1 MIAGRKRQP
10 TIGNN
15 IFDMACEW
23 PGNSPATEER
33 GYRPSGGPGGRSPG
47 LAAWGLGVSRRY
59 LRLAA
64 LAMTLGAGWLAV
76 LPAAPAPAA
85 AAGTAR
91 AAAPSPAGARAHP
104 WLAITSLSPTIA
116 GPKGQVTVSGI
127 VANPTSAALP
137 GLVVQLWS
145 SAFPLSTR
153 GAMNSY
159 LTAQIAAGLGPPVP
173 GPQLSLPGRVPPH
186 GTQSWTLTLNV
197 TQAGIHTFGVYPLA
211 VDLTSA
217 GAELDVARTFLPFWP
232 GKPADRSVKPLTIG
246 WLWPLIDTPQRSAC
260 AALLSNELAGSVA
273 GGGRLNSLLQA
284 GESPAGHSAMLTWA
298 IDPALLSDVSVMKQ
312 SYRVGAHENCTGGT
326 TEPPSRAAAAWLSG
340 VQSVTGQQDFF
351 VTPYADVDMAALAHR
366 GLDGELSAAFADGR
380 LVAQKILGRTQRATP
395 ATPGVARVAWPAG
408 GVADYGVLEELA
420 SQQDVQAMI
429 LDSKLMPP
437 IAPVTYTPTAVT
449 TTPNGAGGQ
458 MHVLLSDHEITEI
471 LAERR
476 NAIPGVVPGPAPM
489 PASVRGQIRQ
499 AAAFA
504 KEQWFLAETAMIA
517 AEPGAGAGRAVVA
530 APPRRWDPSLPLAE
544 ALLSETVTAP
554 WLRPATLASMVAAGA
569 PAGSPKRQAPPLRQ
583 VSRGELTG
591 SLLRRVRNTLAA
603 QVHLLDSILT
613 TGGRGY
619 LSTAV
624 DAVESSAWRGG
635 RRAQRPAGQLLRRD
649 LAFVQAKLSQVRI
662 VGSQQRGEAA
672 RVTLGGKAGDVPVSV
687 TNNLPQEVT
696 VRLKAEPL
704 AGENL
709 VIAPYKQTIT
719 VPGGKQVTVR
729 IPVRASV
736 AGSNTLQLWL
746 TTPKGAALPGKRV
759 NLVVT
764 ATHFGTLAI
773 VIITVALVVFV
784 LSAAARAIRRGG
796 PAEGGGGAEAE
807 ELDPMPSPGDPASG
821 EDEPGS
827 VGSGTADERGSAE
840 EDDEHATAPGGAD
853 RR

>member
-1 MIAGRKRQP
+1 
-10 TIGNN
+10 
-15 IFDMACEW
+15 
-23 PGNSPATEER
+23 
-33 GYRPSGGPGGRSPG
+33 
-47 LAAWGLGVSRRY
+47 V
-59 LRLAA
+59 A
-64 LAMTLGAGWLAV
+64 LAGALGAGWLAV
-76 LPAAPAPAA
+76 LPAAAAPTAG
-85 AAGTAR
+85 AGTAR
-91 AAAPSPAGARAHP
+91 AAAAGTAGSRAHP

-116 GPKGQVTVSGI
+116 APKGQVTVSGI

-137 GLVVQLWS
+137 GLTVQLWS
-145 SAFPLSTR
+145 SGFPLSSR
-153 GAMNSY
+153 GAMNGY
-159 LTAQIAAGLGPPVP
+159 LTAQAATGLDTQVP
-173 GPQLSLPGRVPPH
+173 GTPVTLPRVPPH
-186 GTQSWTLTLNV
+186 GTQQWNLTLNV
-197 TQAGIHTFGVYPLA
+197 TQAGMRTFGVYPLA
-211 VDLTSA
+211 AELTSA

-246 WLWPLIDTPQRSAC
+246 WLWPLIDTPQRGAC
-260 AALLSNELAGSVA
+260 AALLSNELTGSVA
-273 GGGRLNSLLQA
+273 PGGRLNSLLQA
-284 GESPAGHSAMLTWA
+284 GASATGRSAMLTWA
-298 IDPALLSDVSVMKQ
+298 IDPALLSDVAAMKQ
-312 SYRVGAHENCTGGT
+312 PYQVGAHEDCADGKN
-326 TEPPSRAAAAWLSG
+326 ERASRAAAAWLGG
-340 VQSVTGQQDFF
+340 VQSVTSQQDFF

-366 GLDGELSAAFADGR
+366 GLDSELSAAFIDGR
-380 LVAQKILGRTQRATP
+380 VTAQKILGRTQRATP
-395 ATPGVARVAWPAG
+395 AMPGVVVAWPAG

-420 SQQDVQAMI
+420 AQQHVRVMI

-437 IAPVTYTPTAVT
+437 VPPVTYTPTAVT

-458 MHVLLSDHEITEI
+458 MHVLLSDHQITQI

-476 NAIPGVVPGPAPM
+476 NAIPGVLPGPAPM
-489 PASVRGQIRQ
+489 PAGVRGQIRQ

-530 APPRRWDPSLPLAE
+530 APPRRWDPSLALAE
-544 ALLSETVTAP
+544 GLLSETVSAP
-554 WLRPATLASMVAAGA
+554 WLRPATLASMVAAGV
-569 PAGSPKRQAPPLRQ
+569 PAGSPARRPPPLHL
-583 VSRGELTG
+583 VSPGELTG
-591 SLLRRVRNTLAA
+591 SLLRHVRNTLAA
-603 QVHLLDSILT
+603 QVGLLDSILT

-649 LAFVQAKLSQVRI
+649 LFFVQAKLSQVKI
-662 VGSQQRGEAA
+662 GVSS
-672 RVTLGGKAGDVPVSV
+672 RVTLGGKAGNVPVSV
-687 TNNLPQEVT
+687 RNNLPQKVT
-696 VRLKAEPL
+696 VRLKAKPL

-709 VIAPYKQTIT
+709 VIAPYKETIT
-719 VPGGKQVTVR
+719 VPGKSQATVR
-729 IPVRASV
+729 IPVRASE
-736 AGSNTLQLWL
+736 AGSKTIELWL
-746 TTPKGAALPGKRV
+746 TTPQGAALPGLRPTV
-759 NLVVT
+759 TVT

-796 PAEGGGGAEAE
+796 PAEGGAGSEAE

-827 VGSGTADERGSAE
+827 VGPGTADEHRPAE